1 MQTQKT
7 ILGDSQRAWRF
18 DPAYTT
24 VEFSVRNF
32 FFKVKGRFTG
42 IEGSIVLDES
52 DVSRSSVSATVKAES
67 INTGNAR
74 RDAHL
79 RSPHFLE
86 VTAYPEIQFQ
96 SSRVAHGQDRD
107 TLLVTGSLT
116 IKGRSR
122 EIVLNVSEM
131 DRSRSPRGEDFI
143 YYAATTEFDRFDFG
157 ITYWRGV
164 IGRILKVTVN
174 VQATRRV

>member
-7 ILGDSQRAWRF
+7 VASSQRAWRF

-24 VEFSVRNF
+24 VEFNVRNLF
-32 FFKVKGRFTG
+32 FTVKGRFTG
-42 IEGSIVLDES
+42 IEGAIVLDES
-52 DVSRSSVSATVKAES
+52 DVSRSSVSATIKAES

-96 SSRVAHGQDRD
+96 SFRVAHGQDRD
-107 TLLVTGSLT
+107 TLNVTGSLT
-116 IKGRSR
+116 IKGKSR
-122 EIVLNVSEM
+122 EVVLNVSEM

-143 YYAATTEFDRFDFG
+143 YYAATTELDRFDFG

-164 IGRILKVTVN
+164 IGRLLKVTVN
-174 VQATRRV
+174 VQATRKVV

>member
-7 ILGDSQRAWRF
+7 LLSDRQRAWRF

-24 VEFSVRNF
+24 VEFSVRNLF
-32 FFKVKGRFTG
+32 FTVKGRFTG
-42 IEGSIVLDES
+42 IEGAIVLDDSE
-52 DVSRSSVSATVKAES
+52 VSRSSVSATIKAES
-67 INTGNAR
+67 VNTGNAR

-164 IGRILKVTVN
+164 LGRLLKVTVN
-174 VQATRRV
+174 VQASRKV